1 MSLFTMGLIISALG
15 ILGVFLILT
24 LFYITIQMLKKS
36 KFE

>member
-36 KFE
+36 KSE